1 MGQNN
6 ILKIISVFAFIA
18 LAAVSCWATQESL
31 HLLLPSWPQAICWIV
46 TVAFF
51 IIASV
56 GTKLIVDSLNQNV
69 YIEKRGMKLLGGILI
84 VLVFWLMFSM
94 PTNTHTFFY
103 RNAIGSIASE
113 DITTTKGY
121 LDQLKNNTLT
131 EKKIQDKQTEVS
143 NEIWSKF
150 AELEAEIKNDANP
163 GMGPNAKRIL
173 AEFATMLQVPKIDPL
188 SYKGTSE
195 QQRQQLC
202 NAYRQKISI
211 LLENRLANIRYSMIA
226 PDENTYKSLASADW
240 KNLDLMEQAINSG
253 EADLND
259 ADDVNDLN
267 GRLVKGYSTIKTYQQ
282 YVDFVG
288 SDKEQYL
295 PETGNAVTKVKRML
309 SVFDVWKDFISGKYS
324 GHGLIIWILL
334 SVLVDIG
341 AFIFF
346 DIAFKKGQYTI

>member
-211 LLENRLANIRYSMIA
+211 LLENRGHLQ
-226 PDENTYKSLASADW
+226 T
-240 KNLDLMEQAINSG
+240 
-253 EADLND
+253 
-259 ADDVNDLN
+259 
-267 GRLVKGYSTIKTYQQ
+267 
-282 YVDFVG
+282 
-288 SDKEQYL
+288 
-295 PETGNAVTKVKRML
+295 
-309 SVFDVWKDFISGKYS
+309 SV
-324 GHGLIIWILL
+324 
-334 SVLVDIG
+334 
-341 AFIFF
+341 A
-346 DIAFKKGQYTI
+346 

>member
-143 NEIWSKF
+143 NVS
-150 AELEAEIKNDANP
+150 
-163 GMGPNAKRIL
+163 
-173 AEFATMLQVPKIDPL
+173 T
-188 SYKGTSE
+188 
-195 QQRQQLC
+195 
-202 NAYRQKISI
+202 
-211 LLENRLANIRYSMIA
+211 
-226 PDENTYKSLASADW
+226 
-240 KNLDLMEQAINSG
+240 AIQ
-253 EADLND
+253 
-259 ADDVNDLN
+259 
-267 GRLVKGYSTIKTYQQ
+267 I
-282 YVDFVG
+282 
-288 SDKEQYL
+288 
-295 PETGNAVTKVKRML
+295 
-309 SVFDVWKDFISGKYS
+309 
-324 GHGLIIWILL
+324 
-334 SVLVDIG
+334 
-341 AFIFF
+341 
-346 DIAFKKGQYTI
+346 